1 MIAPKV
7 KSAIEVITTKAVCAN
22 NQFLRFNGSM
32 NPTSAIKD
40 EITINPPTTNPPK
53 EISILI

>member
-40 EITINPPTTNPPK
+40 EITIKRNRMTVK
-53 EISILI
+53 GKHHE